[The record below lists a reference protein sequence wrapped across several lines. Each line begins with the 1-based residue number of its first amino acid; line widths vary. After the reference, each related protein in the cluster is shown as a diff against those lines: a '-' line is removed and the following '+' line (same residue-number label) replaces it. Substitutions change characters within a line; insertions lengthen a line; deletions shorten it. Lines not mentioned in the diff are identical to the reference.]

1 MKMLSAGVKYIWF
14 LFFWLN
20 QMGKN
25 MFTCISIWNGELWDF
40 LTMFQSYFVCASVY
54 AKTRDY
60 SRRRR
65 LARISNYS
73 FDCLIKTKWHMKNS
87 HPHFEA
93 FELWFI
99 QTVKKT
105 NISNDCLFRVPD
117 WPRSSGVPFQDL
129 QVAKINLGM

>member
-99 QTVKKT
+99 QTVKK
-105 NISNDCLFRVPD
+105 NKHFKWLPFSGIRLAKII
-117 WPRSSGVPFQDL
+117 RSSFSGFTGG
-129 QVAKINLGM
+129 KN